1 MYDDGTDEIKTILNL
16 WVSFRFPI
24 SPHRPPIRR
33 RLCPDR
39 TGLGGS
45 PKNLRIT
52 FSFSVSTTNFLQNT
66 SSKKGKKVFFYF
78 LPSPHPHSLVSG
90 RFFFLLRL
98 YSIRLGGE
106 KKEKSPESKWEMGEH
121 NKWISCDVRRKLQ
134 SSSPFALVFVK
145 SCSMFPF
152 RMAPTHSLSLS
163 LSSPFAPYPIWWRL
177 MKRQLM
183 WTKNIPFR
191 RLYRTINTHSYA
203 RQRTWRQRKSYQ
215 NARKFFSLHF
225 QKSESKE
232 NFTFVSFASVLCF
245 RSFPLSFLKRKH
257 TRACWQIYFLRFRC

>member
-1 MYDDGTDEIKTILNL
+1 MGFL
-16 WVSFRFPI
+16 
-24 SPHRPPIRR
+24 
-33 RLCPDR
+33 
-39 TGLGGS
+39 
-45 PKNLRIT
+45 
-52 FSFSVSTTNFLQNT
+52 SFSYFSPSPTHPTKALPRPNGFGWEPKKFKDYILLLRFNNKFLTKYQQQE
-66 SSKKGKKVFFYF
+66 GKESFFYF